1 VSRKIKIGREELESE
16 IARILSDDARPLV
29 KLVVSRYT
37 KSGNLLTAE
46 DAEDVAA
53 TVDVRLVEKLRS
65 AASDPRDSIR
75 DLHSYVATVAHNAV
89 NDFLRKRY
97 PQHARLKKRLRYML
111 DRDGRF
117 AVWTGSLGLV
127 CGLGAWRGRGDVI
140 DVPPARN
147 GSDAYADALDD
158 LFRAAGRPMLF
169 DAVVAHFQDT
179 TCEEHAIDDEA
190 DRTPAPDEQLQD
202 RQSVRAL
209 WLEIR
214 ELPPMQRK
222 ALLLNLRYGGELDAL
237 PVLLFSGVAGIGEL
251 AAALE
256 MGERELAA
264 IWNELPWDDQ
274 HIASLLGVTRQQVI
288 NLRKS
293 ARERLGRRTR
303 R

>member
-1 VSRKIKIGREELESE
+1 MDRDELESE

-37 KSGNLLTAE
+37 RGGTLLTAE

-53 TVDVRLVEKLRS
+53 TVDVRLIERLRS
-65 AASDPRDSIR
+65 AARGARDSIR

-97 PQHARLKKRLRYML
+97 PQHARLKKRLRYTL

-117 AVWTGSLGLV
+117 AVWTASAGLV
-127 CGLGAWRGRGDVI
+127 CGLRAWRGRDDVAGT
-140 DVPPARN
+140 PPAWHTP
-147 GSDAYADALDD
+147 ADADAAALDN
-158 LFRAAGRPMLF
+158 LFRAAGRPLLF
-169 DAVVAHFQDT
+169 EAVVAHFQEAMH
-179 TCEEHAIDDEA
+179 EEHAVDDAA
-190 DRTPAPDEQLQD
+190 DRAAAPDEQFQQ
-202 RQSVRAL
+202 RQRVRAL

-222 ALLLNLRYGGELDAL
+222 ALLLNLRYGGDLDAL
-237 PVLLFSGVAGIGEL
+237 PVLLLSGIASIGEL

-256 MGERELAA
+256 LSERELAA
-264 IWNELPWDDQ
+264 IWNDLPWDDQ
-274 HIASLLGVTRQQVI
+274 HIAGVLGVTRQQVI

-293 ARERLGRRTR
+293 ARARLARRTR
-303 R
+303 